1 MSDYN
6 NAPPQADN
14 HVQQLSATN
23 NSGGFLLGFWTFFL
37 ENRAFTYFVTFLVIV
52 SGIYSIIA
60 IPKENTPEI
69 TLPIAVV
76 STSFFGASADDVE
89 SLVTDPIEERISNIS
104 GVKDYTSSSQSG
116 FSSIIVNFEQGE
128 DIDEKVAD
136 VKEQIDQ
143 VKSSLPSDGN
153 DPSVRKIEFSA
164 QPIFTVSL
172 VSELPFYTFEQVVKD
187 LESELLNMSQVAEVS
202 VAGIPEREISVIID
216 NRKLESAGLDYNTVV
231 RQLGGSKV
239 TLPGGSLDINGV
251 EYPLDIK
258 ADVSSYNELQA
269 IPIAASGNAS
279 VVITD
284 VAKLYNGYREANTV
298 TQVGFPGGETLNAVT
313 LNISK
318 KNGGDI
324 TRLTADIVELLENSK
339 ETTLLGV
346 DYVVTLD
353 AGEDIKQSLGELT
366 ASGLQTV
373 LLVFII
379 LFFVIGFR
387 ESVIAAVSIPL
398 SFLLAFVAFLVT
410 GNTINF
416 ISLFALILSIGILVD
431 SAIVVVEGIN
441 QKISEGMRRQDAAVE
456 TVKEYGI
463 PLFAGTMTTIAVF
476 FPLLFLS
483 GIIGQFIKGIP
494 FTVIFVLLA
503 SIFVALGLLTVFCA
517 SILKNRDVVKKETA
531 IDRMFG
537 RIQIRYKQAITNML
551 RNAVTRRMFQSVIA
565 MSVIGSVML
574 VSLGLVKVEFFPGG
588 DLEIAF
594 IEIELDQGASL
605 QDTRAFTETVN
616 ELLQDKE
623 YLESYVTTL
632 GRQSQFTDGAES
644 GDQYANITLNIAY
657 ESQSE
662 GVALLDGLREQIE
675 QGPYQFAELNANSG
689 GPPTGAAI
697 DVTFTSDDTELL
709 RDTVRQAE
717 NVLSE
722 LDGTLNVATTLA
734 ANNSGF
740 DVVVDRN
747 AVYRYGVS
755 INDIAQAIR
764 GATDGTEIFEITEN
778 GEDIPVFVR
787 NKLNYQSEETIIT
800 KDITPD
806 QLLALQ
812 IRNNRGEYILLGN
825 VIDITL
831 AEADVEIQRKDGERV
846 IGVTSDVDE
855 QFNNAEVRAS
865 FEEKLQEIM
874 PTGVSYSFGG
884 EQQEQEQSNAELGI
898 AFLAGVFLMF
908 SILILQFGKWRQVVI
923 ILSVLP
929 YALAGVILGLF
940 VSGNALSFPAFLGLI
955 ALAGIVVN
963 NSIILVSV
971 FNSLRRQYP
980 DKTVEEI
987 VIEGAAIR
995 LRPIL
1000 LTTVTTIIGVSPLLT
1015 QSAIWS
1021 PIAYAIIFG
1030 LLFCSV
1036 ITLFAVPILYRRLE
1050 GFRTG
1055 PWASVGGWWI
1065 NLLLMFVLP
1074 AALLIAAAIIGS
1086 RVGATVQVALYSSVV
1101 IALGVAYVFS
1111 HIRKHKD

>member
-1 MSDYN
+1 MDHN
-6 NAPPQADN
+6 NHSNTDKEQ
-14 HVQQLSATN
+14 V
-23 NSGGFLLGFWTFFL
+23 GFLLGFWTFFL
-37 ENRAFTYFVTFLVIV
+37 ENRAFSYFVTFLIIIA
-52 SGIYSIIA
+52 GTYSIIA

-89 SLVTDPIEERISNIS
+89 SLVTDKIEERISNIS
-104 GVKDYTSSSQSG
+104 GVSNYTSTSRSG
-116 FSSIIVNFEQGE
+116 FSSIVVEFEQGE
-128 DIDEKVAD
+128 DIDERVTR

-143 VKSSLPSDGN
+143 VKSSLPDDGN
-153 DPSVRKIEFSA
+153 DPSVSKIEFSA

-187 LESELLNMSQVAEVS
+187 LEKDLLDMNQVAEVS

-216 NRKLESAGLDYNTVV
+216 NRKLESAGLDYNSVV

-239 TLPGGSLDINGV
+239 TLPAGSVEISGV

-258 ADVSSYNELQA
+258 ADVSTYEELKT
-269 IPIAASGNAS
+269 IPIAPSGNAS
-279 VVITD
+279 IVITD
-284 VAKLYNGYREANTV
+284 IAELYNGYRQPDTI
-298 TQVGFPGGETLNAVT
+298 TQVGFPGGETLSAVT

-324 TRLTADIVELLENSK
+324 TRLTSDITQLLEDSK
-339 ETTLLGV
+339 ETTLQGV

-353 AGEDIKQSLGELT
+353 SGDDIKKSLGELT
-366 ASGLQTV
+366 QSGMQTV

-379 LFFVIGFR
+379 LLFVIGFR
-387 ESVIAAVSIPL
+387 ESLIAALSIPL
-398 SFLLAFVAFLVT
+398 SFLLAFIAFLVT
-410 GNTINF
+410 GNTVNF

-483 GIIGQFIKGIP
+483 GIIGQFIRGIP

-517 SILKNRDVVKKETA
+517 SFLKNRDVQKRESAV
-531 IDRMFG
+531 DRFFQKLQEKY
-537 RIQIRYKQAITNML
+537 RLTITSMMKN
-551 RNAVTRRMFQSVIA
+551 TFKRRMFQSIISLSFVAAI
-565 MSVIGSVML
+565 ML
-574 VSLGLVKVEFFPGG
+574 VVLGMVKVEFFPAG

-605 QDTRAFTETVN
+605 DDTREFTKTV
-616 ELLQDKE
+616 ELLLEDKE

-632 GRQSQFTDGAES
+632 GRESQFTDGAQTGE
-644 GDQYANITLNIAY
+644 QYANIIMNVAF
-657 ESQSE
+657 EAQSE
-662 GVALLDGLREQIE
+662 GVSLLDGLRDEIE
-675 QGPYQFAELNANSG
+675 QGPYQFAELNVNAG

-697 DVTFTSDDTELL
+697 DVSFNSDDTEQL
-709 RDTVRQAE
+709 RATVRQVE
-717 NVLSE
+717 QLLSE
-722 LDGTLNVATTLA
+722 IDGTLNVATTLA

-740 DVVVDRN
+740 DIVVDRN

-755 INDIAQAIR
+755 INDIAQAVR
-764 GATDGTEIFEITEN
+764 GATDGVEIFDINQN
-778 GEDIPVFVR
+778 GDDVPVFVR
-787 NKLNYQSEETIIT
+787 NKLNYQSGETIIT
-800 KDITPD
+800 KDINPD

-812 IRNNRGEYILLGN
+812 LLNNRGEYILLGN
-825 VIDITL
+825 VIDIVL
-831 AEADVEIQRKDGERV
+831 AEADVEIQHKEGERV
-846 IGVTSDVDE
+846 IGIVSDVAE
-855 QFNNAEVRAS
+855 GFNNAEVRS
-865 FEEKLQEIM
+865 EFEAQLQEM
-874 PTGVSYSFGG
+874 VPDSVSYSFGG

-898 AFLAGVFLMF
+898 AFLAGIFLMF
-908 SILILQFGKWRQVVI
+908 SILILQFGKWRQVII

-929 YALAGVILGLF
+929 YALTGVILGLF

-971 FNSLRRQYP
+971 FNALRRRNP
-980 DKTVEEI
+980 EKTVEEI
-987 VIEGAAIR
+987 VIEGSVIR

-1000 LTTVTTIIGVSPLLT
+1000 LTTITTIIGVSPLLT

-1030 LLFCSV
+1030 LLFCSI

-1055 PWASVGGWWI
+1055 SWGTVGSWWI
-1065 NLLLMFVLP
+1065 NVLLMFVLP
-1074 AALLIAAAIIGS
+1074 AVLMISAAIVGS
-1086 RVGATVQVALYSSVV
+1086 KAGATAQIALYSAVV
-1101 IALGVAYVFS
+1101 VALLVGYIFS
-1111 HIRKHKD
+1111 HTRKHRD